1 MKWTSFMFK
10 SVPSALMLAGIVL
23 LATCAGTIALRLYS
37 LGWRARRSWAV
48 S

>member
-1 MKWTSFMFK
+1 MFK
-10 SVPSALMLAGIVL
+10 SVSSTFMLAGIIL
-23 LATCAGTIALRLYS
+23 LATCAGTVALRLYS